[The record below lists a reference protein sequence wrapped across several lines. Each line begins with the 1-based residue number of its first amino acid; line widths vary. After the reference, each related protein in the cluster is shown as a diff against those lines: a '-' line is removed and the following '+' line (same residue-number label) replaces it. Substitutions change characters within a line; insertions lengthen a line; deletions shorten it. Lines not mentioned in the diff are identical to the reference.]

1 MSKPFDAILK
11 HLVEAYP
18 AAWAASVGAP
28 ADAPV
33 RVIDADISTVSGGAD
48 KVIHVEAAIPWLLH
62 LELQTGP
69 DASLLDRAHLYN
81 TLLGYRHGLPVRTV
95 LFLLRRQADSP
106 RFTGLLK

>member
-18 AAWAASVGAP
+18 EAWAASVGAP

-48 KVIHVEAAIPWLLH
+48 QVIHVEAAIPRLLH
-62 LELQTGP
+62 FELQTGP
-69 DASLLDRAHLYN
+69 DASLLDRAHPYN
-81 TLLGYRHGLPVRTV
+81 TLFGYPPALPGRTV
-95 LFLLRRQADSP
+95 LFLL
-106 RFTGLLK
+106 